1 MEDFVSFG
9 SRDYLITLG
18 LLVFA
23 RGMDFLST
31 WFATPTLA
39 LEANPLAK
47 RLGWKWGDP
56 VEGGIV
62 PGVGTLADGCAGR
75 GHDQHAG
82 RGTQL

>member
-1 MEDFVSFG
+1 MEDFVPFAS
-9 SRDYLITLG
+9 SDYFITLG

-47 RLGWKWGDP
+47 RLGGSGASP
-56 VEGGIV
+56 SIYS
-62 PGVGTLADGCAGR
+62 CAAHWRTGR
-75 GHDQHAG
+75 CRA
-82 RGTQL
+82 